1 MTQQIF
7 NQALPYLQ
15 NSGVVVEEGTQVRSP
30 EHRPSLSDAQ
40 QKAADEYVRMLESN
54 PYSPPTD
61 SPLNPE
67 MLNLLADEGRVVKV
81 SETVV
86 FSASAYRDM
95 VDKISAHIKENGEV
109 SVGDVRDMFGTS
121 RKYAMALVDYLDQ
134 QRITRRV
141 GDVRVL
147 R

>member
-1 MTQQIF
+1 VD
-7 NQALPYLQ
+7 L
-15 NSGVVVEEGTQVRSP
+15 
-30 EHRPSLSDAQ
+30 
-40 QKAADEYVRMLESN
+40 LESS

-61 SPLNPE
+61 SPVDAE
-67 MLNLLADEGRVVKV
+67 VLNLLADEGRVVRV

-95 VDKISAHIKENGEV
+95 VDRISAYIEEQGEITV
-109 SVGDVRDMFGTS
+109 ADVRDIFGAS
-121 RKYAMALVDYLDQ
+121 RKYALALLDYLDQ

-141 GDVRVL
+141 GDARVL